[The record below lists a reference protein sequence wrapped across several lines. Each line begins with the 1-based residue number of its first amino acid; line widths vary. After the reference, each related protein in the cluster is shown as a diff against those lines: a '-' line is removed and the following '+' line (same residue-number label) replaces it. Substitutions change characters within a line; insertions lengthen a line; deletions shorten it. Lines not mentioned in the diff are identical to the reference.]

1 MSANEL
7 TRHLRDLATVVRSTA
22 PGLERLRQTRAE
34 LETAA
39 AAPDL

>member
-1 MSANEL
+1 MSADEL
-7 TRHLRDLATVVRSTA
+7 TRHLHDLATVVRSAA
-22 PGLERLRQTRAE
+22 PGIERLRRDRAE

>member
-7 TRHLRDLATVVRSTA
+7 TRLLDDLATVVRSTA
-22 PGLERLRQTRAE
+22 PGLARLRLTRAE